1 LFNKA
6 LIRVALSK
14 ELAHSNKTTFRDIFF
29 AFQGSDV
36 PIMKRG
42 KLVEH
47 QGPIAAKFEPHHATL
62 VVKNLNALTEKTLL
76 EKSDPKAGSHII
88 E

>member
-1 LFNKA
+1 
-6 LIRVALSK
+6 
-14 ELAHSNKTTFRDIFF
+14 
-29 AFQGSDV
+29 
-36 PIMKRG
+36 MKRG

-47 QGPIAAKFEPHHATL
+47 QGAVSAKFEPHHADL
-62 VVKNLNALTEKTLL
+62 VVKNLAALSEKTII

>member
-1 LFNKA
+1 
-6 LIRVALSK
+6 
-14 ELAHSNKTTFRDIFF
+14 
-29 AFQGSDV
+29 
-36 PIMKRG
+36 MKRG

-47 QGPIAAKFEPHHATL
+47 QGAVAQKFEPHHATL
-62 VVKNLNALTEKTLL
+62 VVKSLAALSEKSLI

>member
-1 LFNKA
+1 MPPLQ
-6 LIRVALSK
+6 
-14 ELAHSNKTTFRDIFF
+14 TTYRDIFF
-29 AFQGSDV
+29 AFQGSKV

-47 QGPIAAKFEPHHATL
+47 QGAVSAKFEPHHADL
-62 VVKNLNALTEKTLL
+62 VVKSLAALSEKSII